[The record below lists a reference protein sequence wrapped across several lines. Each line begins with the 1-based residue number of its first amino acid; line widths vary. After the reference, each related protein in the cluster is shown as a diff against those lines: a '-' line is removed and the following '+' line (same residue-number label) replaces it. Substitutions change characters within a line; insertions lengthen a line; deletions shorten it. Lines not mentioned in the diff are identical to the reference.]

1 MKKKMIALLTA
12 LCCASSVAS
21 LTASAEHDRRW
32 EFVELENG
40 RLGCISDRCS
50 YGLLVE
56 TGDSEMT
63 LDTLVPFGYVDIK
76 DMMVKDIDIYGLYPL
91 EEYCEYMYST
101 WYSWKDSVETSGK
114 GNAYVIKADYMT
126 DDELLTLA
134 RQLTM
139 ELDFVENVQIINYV
153 YTSTLIVFPNEFS
166 AKLADTAQDPKSIDF
181 SAMPELNGFTI
192 QGVYDGSVTV
202 NSEKGESE
210 SYRTAAEGKGYENY
224 ESYLKLNEFADSVQE
239 KYSDVFAEF
248 EPQFLL
254 GATGE
259 DPVMNLTPIWDNAG
273 DSNSD
278 GAVDASDA
286 ANVLNI
292 AAQNGTGAN
301 IKATAADD
309 VNADGAVNATDAAA
323 VLCYAAAKGTGA
335 DVSWVDILRR

>member
-1 MKKKMIALLTA
+1 MKKKMTALCTA
-12 LCCASSVAS
+12 LCCACSMAS
-21 LTASAEHDRRW
+21 LVVSAEHDYTC
-32 EFVELENG
+32 EFVELEDG
-40 RLGCISDRCS
+40 GLGYIADRCS

-63 LDTLVPFGYVDIK
+63 LDTLVPFGYVDTK
-76 DMMVKDIDIYGLYPL
+76 DMRVQDTDIHKLYTL
-91 EEYCEYMYST
+91 EEYREIVNFMWYMVEG
-101 WYSWKDSVETSGK
+101 SVETSGE
-114 GNAYVIKADYMT
+114 GNVYVIKADYMT
-126 DDELLTLA
+126 NDELSTLA

-139 ELDFVENVQIINYV
+139 ELDFVENVQIINHV
-153 YTSTLIVFPNEFS
+153 YTATSVDFQNSFC

-181 SAMPELNGFTI
+181 SAMPELNGFA
-192 QGVYDGSVTV
+192 VSDVHD
-202 NSEKGESE
+202 EKFRVSAGKEKSE
-210 SYRTAAEGKGYENY
+210 SYLAAADCKGYER
-224 ESYLKLNEFADSVQE
+224 YLKLNEFADSVQE

-248 EPQFLL
+248 EPEFLL
-254 GATGE
+254 LESGE
-259 DPVMNLTPIWDNAG
+259 APTSMELTDIWNNAG

-309 VNADGAVNATDAAA
+309 VNADGAVNAADAAA

>member
-12 LCCASSVAS
+12 LCCACSVAS

-40 RLGCISDRCS
+40 GLGCINDRCS

-76 DMMVKDIDIYGLYPL
+76 DKERWEFDIYGLYPL
-91 EEYCEYMYST
+91 EEYREQIYPT
-101 WYSWKDSVETSGK
+101 TWKDYVGTN
-114 GNAYVIKADYMT
+114 GNEYIIKADYMT
-126 DDELLTLA
+126 DDELETLA

-153 YTSTLIVFPNEFS
+153 YTSPYVDFQGSFT

-192 QGVYDGSVTV
+192 QGSYDQGFTV

-210 SYRTAAEGKGYENY
+210 SYCAAVDCKGYEM
-224 ESYLKLNEFADSVQE
+224 YLKLNEFADSVQE

-254 GATGE
+254 AALGVE
-259 DPVMNLTPIWDNAG
+259 PVMHLTPIWDNAG

-278 GAVDASDA
+278 GEVDASDA
-286 ANVLNI
+286 ANVLTI
-292 AAQNGTGAN
+292 AAQNGTGAA

-309 VNADGAVNATDAAA
+309 VNADGAVNAADAAA

>member
-21 LTASAEHDRRW
+21 LMASAEHDRRW

-40 RLGCISDRCS
+40 RLGCINDRCS

-76 DMMVKDIDIYGLYPL
+76 GMMSKDIDIYGLYTL
-91 EEYCEYMYST
+91 EEYREQMYPT
-101 WYSWKDSVETSGK
+101 TWKDYVGTN
-114 GNAYVIKADYMT
+114 GNEYIIRADYMT
-126 DDELLTLA
+126 VDELETLA

-153 YTSTLIVFPNEFS
+153 YTSSHVSFQSNFT

-192 QGVYDGSVTV
+192 QSVYDQDFTV
-202 NSEKGESE
+202 NASESESE
-210 SYRTAAEGKGYENY
+210 SYRAAVDCRGYER
-224 ESYLKLNEFADSVQE
+224 YLKLNEFADSVQE

-254 GATGE
+254 AAIGE
-259 DPVMNLTPIWDNAG
+259 DPVMHLTPIWDNAG

-278 GAVDASDA
+278 GEVDASDA
-286 ANVLNI
+286 ANVLTI